1 MIQQATNLPSERF
14 VDVYVCDDTCCQIFI
29 VWIYISLLLWCLL
42 LLVLLVQIQGVQV
55 YMVDIYGSVSMLFAI
70 SHSNSNNDN
79 NTNLKWSQCPMLMSD
94 GDTHTLSL
102 SIYYTIMYNPNLI
115 SRPSSPFAPWR
126 WKKLLRNFFLSLSFI
141 TMGYVWTIVY
151 SYLFVPR
158 A

>member
-102 SIYYTIMYNPNLI
+102 YTIRLCI
-115 SRPSSPFAPWR
+115 IQTSSLGHHPHLHRDDERSYWEI
-126 WKKLLRNFFLSLSFI
+126 FFSLSLSLLWD
-141 TMGYVWTIVY
+141 TYEQ
-151 SYLFVPR
+151 
-158 A
+158 